1 VNTKYISIIAQP
13 AKKPERGPSEAPT
26 NPYTLPALLYLRAS
40 SMNAYPMKMQVTAA
54 NRNDSAAA
62 RPTRAAI
69 PGPEKAIARA
79 GEAPA
84 TDSPMAS
91 QMCSSRRSLAGRGL
105 VPTAILFPP
114 SPRLATRVPYC
125 GIAFLIGSVLVRS
138 LSRRECRS

>member
-62 RPTRAAI
+62 RPTRAAT
-69 PGPEKAIARA
+69 PGPENAIARA

-105 VPTAILFPP
+105 VPTAIAVPP
-114 SPRLATRVPYC
+114 SAPGHVPHC
-125 GIAFLIGSVLVRS
+125 GTAFLNRVSAGQIAVKKGMWS
-138 LSRRECRS
+138 